1 MKPILSHIRAIL
13 LIAFTMSVTFV
24 FAQTT
29 DSRYKSRLEVKPKQ
43 KTMNQIINSTSFKKK
58 PFSYFQPSHLSLDR
72 NINYQ
77 RSTAIRQYF
86 TNSLMVQA
94 PKSNAHLAKTETP
107 SLTSTESNKA
117 EEAISTEDRL
127 FNNEKLIVSNIY
139 PNPADDYATIDYVM
153 TSQVNEVKIT
163 FYNVLGSEVKE
174 EVLDKEQGKLRISTK
189 EWGNGIYLYQLSAD
203 GRSLVTKKLLVRHQ

>member
-1 MKPILSHIRAIL
+1 MKPILFYIRTL
-13 LIAFTMSVTFV
+13 LFFAFTMYATLD

-29 DSRYKSRLEVKPKQ
+29 DSGYKSRLEVKPKQ

-58 PFSYFQPSHLSLDR
+58 PFSYFQPSHLTLDR
-72 NINYQ
+72 NINYH
-77 RSTAIRQYF
+77 RSTVIRQYF
-86 TNSLMVQA
+86 TNSLTVQA
-94 PKSNAHLAKTETP
+94 PKSNAHLAKTE
-107 SLTSTESNKA
+107 STTLATVENNKV

-127 FNNEKLIVSNIY
+127 FNNDKLIVSNIY

-153 TSQVNEVKIT
+153 SSQVNEVKIT

-174 EVLDKEQGKLRISTK
+174 EVLDKEQGRLRISTK